1 MDFVSFEA
9 VDIGSHA
16 VHHRKDFQEKR
27 LKGFIR
33 TGSGKTIPILK
44 SVGEDGDEIL
54 AKSIRRTWVSALS
67 FI

>member
-1 MDFVSFEA
+1 VLFEA
-9 VDIGSHA
+9 VNIGSHA
-16 VHHRKDFQEKR
+16 VHHRKDFREKR

-54 AKSIRRTWVSALS
+54 AKSIRRT
-67 FI
+67 